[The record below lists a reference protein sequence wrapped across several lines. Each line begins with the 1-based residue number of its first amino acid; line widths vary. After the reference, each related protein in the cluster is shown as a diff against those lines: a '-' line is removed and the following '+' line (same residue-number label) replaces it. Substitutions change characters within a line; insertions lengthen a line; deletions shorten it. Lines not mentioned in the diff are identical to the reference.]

1 MQKLIA
7 KILKQAEL
15 KPHKMEYWYGKI
27 PDLES
32 EDKVMEENQFIYE
45 SSGKLI

>member
-15 KPHKMEYWYGKI
+15 KQHKMEYWYGKI
-27 PDLES
+27 PDPES
-32 EDKVMEENQFIYE
+32 EDKMIGGDQFIHE